1 MKKRT
6 TSAIDFIPKIDPA
19 VVEDLRAR
27 ARATRWPDAHED
39 AGWSLGVELDYLREL
54 VEYWADGFDFEA
66 HRARLAALPGRRVEI
81 DGIGIHFMHARAEAG
96 SGSAAPIPLLLAHG
110 WPDSSWRY
118 RKAVP
123 LLTRPAAQMGADAQ
137 VFDVVVPDMPGFGF
151 SDRLIGKAPDVRAV
165 AGMWA
170 ELMTALGYER
180 FAVAGGDFGA
190 HVVRYLALD
199 FPDRVIGVHRM
210 DGDLPTG
217 DPATLT
223 QEERDWIRDSQNW
236 QAREGAYSAMHVT
249 KPQTIAV
256 GLMDSPAGLA
266 AWVVEKLQSWSD
278 CGGDLES
285 VYTRDEILDLLTEY
299 WVTGTIGS
307 SIRSYRAMV
316 EIPAEQLPRRVEVPS
331 GFTMFPRDFKN
342 APRAWLER
350 MTNLVHYSEPERGGH
365 FVPFEEPD
373 LYVQELRNFFGAGW
387 L

>member
-1 MKKRT
+1 MNQRT
-6 TSAIDFIPKIDPA
+6 TPVTDFVPQIDPA
-19 VVEDLRAR
+19 AVEDLRAR
-27 ARATRWPDAHED
+27 ARATRWPDAHEG
-39 AGWSLGVELDYLREL
+39 AGWSLGVDLGYLREL

-66 HRARLAALPGRRVEI
+66 HRARLAELPSRRVEI
-81 DGIGIHFMHARAEAG
+81 DGIGIHFIHARAEAG
-96 SGSAAPIPLLLAHG
+96 PDGTAPMPLLLAHG
-110 WPDSSWRY
+110 WPDSAWRY

-123 LLTRPAAQMGADAQ
+123 LLTRPPTQAGEDPQ

-151 SDRLIGKAPDVRAV
+151 SDRLTGAAPDVRAV

-180 FAVAGGDFGA
+180 FAVAGGDFGS
-190 HVVRYLALD
+190 HVARYLALD
-199 FPDRVIGVHRM
+199 FPDRVIAVHRM
-210 DGDLPTG
+210 DGDLAAG

-223 QEERDWIRDSQNW
+223 QEERDWIVDSQNW
-236 QAREGAYSAMHVT
+236 QTREGAYSAIQVT

-266 AWVVEKLQSWSD
+266 AWVVEKLHAWSD
-278 CGGDLES
+278 CGDDLES
-285 VYTRDEILDLLTEY
+285 GYTRDEILDLLTEC

-316 EIPAEQLPRRVEVPS
+316 GIPAEQLLRRVVVPS

-350 MTNLVHYSEPERGGH
+350 MTNLVYYSAPERGAH

-373 LYVQELRNFFGAGW
+373 LYVQELRA
-387 L
+387 LLDTV

>member
-1 MKKRT
+1 MNKRT
-6 TSAIDFIPKIDPA
+6 TPVTDFVPHTDPA

-27 ARATRWPDAHED
+27 ARATRWPDAHD
-39 AGWSLGVELDYLREL
+39 GAGWSLGTDIDYLRGL

-66 HRARLAALPGRRVEI
+66 HRARLADLPSHRVEI
-81 DGIGIHFMHARAEAG
+81 DGIGIHFLHARAEARPDG
-96 SGSAAPIPLLLAHG
+96 PAPMPLLLAHG

-118 RKAVP
+118 RKALP
-123 LLTRPAAQMGADAQ
+123 LLTRPAAPTGEDAH

-151 SDRLIGKAPDVRAV
+151 SDRLTGAAPDVRAV

-170 ELMTALGYER
+170 ELMTALGYGR

-199 FPDRVIGVHRM
+199 FPDRVIAVHRM
-210 DGDLPTG
+210 DGDLPAG

-236 QAREGAYSAMHVT
+236 QAREGAYAAVHVT
-249 KPQTIAV
+249 KPQTTAV
-256 GLMDSPAGLA
+256 GLTDSPAGLA
-266 AWVVEKLQSWSD
+266 AWIVEKLQSWSD

-285 VYTRDEILDLLTEY
+285 LYTRDEILDLLTEY

-316 EIPAEQLPRRVEVPS
+316 EIPADQLPRRVEVPS

-342 APRAWLER
+342 APRPWLER
-350 MTNLVHYSEPERGGH
+350 MTNLVYYSEPTSGGH
-365 FVPFEEPD
+365 FVPFEDAE
-373 LYVQELRNFFGAGW
+373 LYVQELRKFLGTGI
-387 L
+387 

>member
-1 MKKRT
+1 VT
-6 TSAIDFIPKIDPA
+6 DFVPQIDPA
-19 VVEDLRAR
+19 AVEDLRAR

-39 AGWSLGVELDYLREL
+39 AGWSLGVELGYLREL

-66 HRARLAALPGRRVEI
+66 YRARLAELPSRRVEI
-81 DGIGIHFMHARAEAG
+81 DGIGIHFIHARAEVR
-96 SGSAAPIPLLLAHG
+96 SQSATPIPLLLAHG

-123 LLTRPAAQMGADAQ
+123 LLTQSPVQAGEDPH

-151 SDRLIGKAPDVRAV
+151 SDRLTGAAPDVRAV

-170 ELMTALGYER
+170 ELMTVLGYDR
-180 FAVAGGDFGA
+180 FAVAGGDFGS
-190 HVVRYLALD
+190 HVARYLALD
-199 FPDRVIGVHRM
+199 FPDRVIAVHRM
-210 DGDLPTG
+210 DGDLPVG

-223 QEERDWIRDSQNW
+223 QEERDWIVASQAW
-236 QAREGAYSAMHVT
+236 QAREGAYSAIHVT
-249 KPQTIAV
+249 KPQTVAV

-307 SIRSYRAMV
+307 SIRSYRAMA
-316 EIPAEQLPRRVEVPS
+316 EIPAEQLSRRVAVPS

-350 MTNLVHYSEPERGGH
+350 MTNLVHHSEPERGGH
-365 FVPFEEPD
+365 YVPFEDPD
-373 LYVQELRNFFGAGW
+373 LYVQELRTFFGAA